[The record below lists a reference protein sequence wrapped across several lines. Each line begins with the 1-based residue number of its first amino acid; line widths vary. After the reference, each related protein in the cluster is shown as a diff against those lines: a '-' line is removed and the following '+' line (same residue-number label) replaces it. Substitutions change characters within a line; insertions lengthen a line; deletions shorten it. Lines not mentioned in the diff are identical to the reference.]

1 MTDISGTL
9 RAARERAGRTL
20 EEISAVTKIKVA
32 QLEALERGEFE
43 RLPGEFFTRAFLR
56 TYARE
61 LRLAP
66 DELVA
71 AYDARY
77 GRSEAKGA
85 AVPLRPVD
93 HVLHDRVL
101 ALPSPH
107 TVWPTLALAA
117 AILLFVYLINRPTP
131 PPPEP
136 PQPVGTA
143 GVATPATP
151 SAPAAKPAPTRLA
164 IEIRPTRVMWVAALS
179 DGKRVLYR
187 LLEPGERVKVDARD
201 ELWFRV
207 GDAGAFEYSLN
218 GAPMKALGSP
228 GEVREFRVTRDSLR

>member
-1 MTDISGTL
+1 VTDISGTL

-32 QLEALERGEFE
+32 QLDALERGEFE

-61 LRLAP
+61 LRLP
-66 DELVA
+66 SDEVVA
-71 AYDARY
+71 AYDARS
-77 GRSEAKGA
+77 GRSEAGGA
-85 AVPLRPVD
+85 AVLRRPVD

-117 AILLFVYLINRPTP
+117 AIVLLVYMINRPTQP
-131 PPPEP
+131 PADPPR
-136 PQPVGTA
+136 PVGTA
-143 GVATPATP
+143 GITSPASP
-151 SAPAAKPAPTRLA
+151 DAPIAAPAPTRLA

-187 LLEPGERVKVDARD
+187 LLEPGERVKIDARE

-218 GAPMKALGSP
+218 GAPMKSLGAA